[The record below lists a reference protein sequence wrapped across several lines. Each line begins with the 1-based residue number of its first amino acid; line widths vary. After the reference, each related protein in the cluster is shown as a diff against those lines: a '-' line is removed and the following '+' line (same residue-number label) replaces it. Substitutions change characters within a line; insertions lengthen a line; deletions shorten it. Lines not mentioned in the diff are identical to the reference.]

1 MGWKE
6 EDARSKENYFEAKF
20 RDAQVGWVMFEA
32 KELDRLLKYL
42 WAGLIQRTDK
52 LFHT

>member
-6 EDARSKENYFEAKF
+6 EDAKSKENYFEAKF

-32 KELDRLLKYL
+32 KEIDGGTQVFVGGPYPKN
-42 WAGLIQRTDK
+42 
-52 LFHT
+52 